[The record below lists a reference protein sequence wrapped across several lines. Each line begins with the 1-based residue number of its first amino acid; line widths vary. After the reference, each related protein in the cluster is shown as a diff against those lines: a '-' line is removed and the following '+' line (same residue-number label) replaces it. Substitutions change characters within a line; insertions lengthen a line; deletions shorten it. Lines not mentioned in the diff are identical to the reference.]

1 MHKLHVQMHN
11 NLCFVLLLE
20 LKAAPRD
27 GTVEQLTT
35 PLRTKLF
42 DETHSTNRPKALVS
56 PMVKKDETTS
66 SGWDKTASKMFV
78 LHVGS

>member
-1 MHKLHVQMHN
+1 MFK
-11 NLCFVLLLE
+11 CTTIFVLLLE

-66 SGWDKTASKMFV
+66 SGWDKTASIRKNFKNMFV
-78 LHVGS
+78 LHVES